1 MINNN
6 NKSFISGSVSG
17 FSQIIVGHP
26 FDTVKVW
33 LQVNKKQK
41 YNIINLYR
49 GIPFPLLSNSIVN
62 AGVFGIYN
70 YSKKY
75 FNSDVICGF
84 IAGGLIS
91 PIINV
96 SDLYKIRNQNK
107 IKTKFKL
114 YKGFNATFLRESIAF
129 SSYFTSYNQS
139 KYLLNNF
146 FPNNKTINQL
156 LSGGIAGI
164 TCWLITYPFDTI
176 KTRIQTHN
184 MNFKQAYNKGKL
196 WIGLRFCLY
205 RAFIVN
211 SVGFYTY
218 EYVMNNL

>member
-1 MINNN
+1 M
-6 NKSFISGSVSG
+6 
-17 FSQIIVGHP
+17 
-26 FDTVKVW
+26 
-33 LQVNKKQK
+33 QVNKKQK

-70 YSKKY
+70 FNKKY
-75 FNSDVICGF
+75 FESDIVCGF
-84 IAGGLIS
+84 ISGALIS
-91 PIINV
+91 PIVTI
-96 SDLYKIRNQNK
+96 SDLYKIKNQNR
-107 IKTKFKL
+107 IKKKFKINQI
-114 YKGFNATFLRESIAF
+114 KHGFNATILRESIAF
-129 SSYFTSYNQS
+129 STYFTSYNYF
-139 KYLLNNF
+139 KYSLNYH
-146 FPNNKTINQL
+146 FPNNKTTTQL

-164 TCWLITYPFDTI
+164 ACWSITYPIDTI

-184 MNFKQAYNKGKL
+184 MTFKQAYNKGKL
-196 WIGLRFCLY
+196 WTGLRFCLY